1 MSTLDAC
8 LAHEGRHYLVVG
20 GASGIGLA
28 FARLAAAQGARVCVL
43 DKDHVALAS
52 LEAEGVFAGALCV
65 DVTQA
70 GLIEAA
76 VADAVSALEGRLDGL
91 VYSAGIDLQSPV
103 ESMRDEQWL
112 RIMDIN
118 LNGPMRVSRAAIPY
132 LKRGDGDRCIVNVSS
147 AAGLSPLPG
156 RSAYCVS
163 KAGLNMLG
171 KCMAQELG
179 EFGIRVVTVAPG
191 AVDTPLLQQ
200 SYQDQPDQDEALA
213 AIRARY
219 ALRRIAHV
227 DEVAA
232 SILYLCGP
240 GATYI
245 TGTTLAVDGGR
256 SFH

>member
-1 MSTLDAC
+1 MSTPGAGLD
-8 LAHEGRHYLVVG
+8 HEGRHYLVVG

-28 FARLAAAQGARVCVL
+28 FARLAVSQGARVCIL
-43 DKDHVALAS
+43 DKDEGALA
-52 LEAEGVFAGALCV
+52 LLTAEGVFAGALSI

-70 GLIEAA
+70 DLIGAA
-76 VADAVSALEGRLDGL
+76 VAQAVSALLGRLDGL
-91 VYSAGIDLQSPV
+91 VYSVGIDLQ
-103 ESMRDEQWL
+103 ESLETMCDEQWS

-118 LNGPMRVSRAAIPY
+118 LNGAMRVSRAAIPH
-132 LKRGDGDRCIVNVSS
+132 LKRGQGDRCIVNVSS

-191 AVDTPLLQQ
+191 AVDTPLLKQ
-200 SYQDQPDQDEALA
+200 SYQNQSNPEDALA

-219 ALRRIAHV
+219 ALRRIAHGN
-227 DEVAA
+227 EVAA